1 MSIRSVQK
9 IIGWLVLVFIV
20 AALFSALTVSFSLQ
34 SHEGLVYCPLQK
46 KWVAQNKTPIVPVPG
61 SSPLGEICGSAKK
74 KAEFTDQLLGSLNS
88 AFRNF
93 AATDIID
100 LYFAYSKEGKAAFS
114 RRGSFPNSPEL
125 PGNVVTALD
134 SAISS
139 TQRNESYTSAPAVV
153 GFDGYKEILVAAES
167 PYFERAKFRV
177 LTSVPRSL
185 QPRAPPLS

>member
-1 MSIRSVQK
+1 M
-9 IIGWLVLVFIV
+9 LVCLVT
-20 AALFSALTVSFSLQ
+20 ALFSALTVSFSLQ

-46 KWVAQNKTPIVPVPG
+46 KWVTQNASPVRPLPG
-61 SSPLGEICGSAKK
+61 PSPLSEICGSTKK
-74 KAEFTDQLLGSLNS
+74 KTEFADQLLSPLNT
-88 AFRNF
+88 AFRQL
-93 AATDIID
+93 AAADVID

-114 RRGSFPNSPEL
+114 RLGNLPNSPDL
-125 PGNVVTALD
+125 PGNVLTARD

-139 TQRNESYTSAPAVV
+139 TQRNNVHTSAPAVV